1 MLINIFFILITVTIA
16 IAIAMNL
23 ELRQLRYFI
32 AVAEEK
38 HFGRAALRLH
48 MTQPP
53 LSQTI
58 QGLEQ
63 MLGTPLFLRTK
74 RSVALTP
81 AGLALLPE
89 AQRILQQAA
98 ALPDLAQRAASGTAG
113 LLSLAFISTADY
125 SILPPLL
132 LRFRERFPQVRIDLR
147 EATTDVQLDDL
158 VLGKIDA
165 GLLLPPLPDKARTQL
180 DYLPLLSEPLLAAIP
195 AGWPGAKSRVK
206 SGSGAL
212 SLKALA
218 ELPLIIF
225 PRRISPA
232 FHDTIIACFRDAGVT
247 PHIGQEAIQMQT
259 IIGLVSAGMGM
270 ALVPQSVSNLKRPGV
285 DYRPLRDAT
294 ALIETGLAWRRDN
307 TSPVLAAMLA
317 MLREGQGS
325 NPSHEAPP
333 MSSDKA
339 V

>member
-1 MLINIFFILITVTIA
+1 
-16 IAIAMNL
+16 MNL

-63 MLGTPLFLRTK
+63 LLGTPLFVRTK

-81 AGLALLPE
+81 AGIALLPE
-89 AQRILQQAA
+89 AQRLLQQAA
-98 ALPDLAQRAASGTAG
+98 ALPDLARRAASGNAG
-113 LLSLAFISTADY
+113 LLTLSFISTADY

-132 LRFRERFPQVRIDLR
+132 LRFRERYPQVRIDLR

-165 GLLLPPLPDKARTQL
+165 GLLLPPFPDKTRAQL

-195 AGWPGAKSRVK
+195 QGWLPGKTRSGHRAG
-206 SGSGAL
+206 GAL
-212 SLKALA
+212 SLKALSD
-218 ELPLIIF
+218 LPLIIF

-285 DYRPLRDAT
+285 EYRSLSDA
-294 ALIETGLAWRRDN
+294 APLIETGLAWRRDN
-307 TSPVLAAMLA
+307 VSPVLAALLA
-317 MLREGQGS
+317 MLRD
-325 NPSHEAPP
+325 PAAPIQLP
-333 MSSDKA
+333 ISS
-339 V
+339 